1 MKIQADIYRFDVKE
15 LTATKVVAVDDRGR
29 TVSFDGTVFIGL
41 SGKPCKRIPK
51 YGNTLVALMNN
62 YNTYDSEEDRYLGFK
77 LTQLFPEEAQKRD
90 NLCKALPKETRQLA
104 DTLTSMLLSLES
116 CGYIE
121 FSLRRF
127 NWVLRTMRDNKYEW
141 FNVRNISKAM
151 ANNAAIKTLFNLHLQ
166 NSDSAVLAVLALFG
180 ATRPSIPVATAS
192 DEELL
197 SLLYFLTNLRYWKRE
212 TQRMVSPLFV
222 IRAVKSHF
230 HQYLPIFFDD
240 PKDTRVVIHAH
251 TTAQTLCAYWDNC
264 EIAHMEPTFN
274 NLLKG
279 FYHAKLAAEEALN
292 EERRKVLAERQNSKV
307 LQFSY
312 GDWHIEAPTTHKE
325 FAQVGDAMNNCFG
338 TWAYEEAMNGHGF
351 YGVVMNSDGKAVA
364 CIEVSAAHMWIR
376 QFYGKGNKRLDKDS
390 RAMEFKDAYNAYLR
404 TL

>member
-1 MKIQADIYRFDVKE
+1 MKIQADVYQFDVKE
-15 LTATKVVAVDDRGR
+15 LTATKIIAVDNRGR

-51 YGNTLVALMNN
+51 YGNTLIALMNN
-62 YNTYDSEEDRYLGFK
+62 CSAYDSEEDKYLGFK
-77 LTQLFPEEAQKRD
+77 LTQLFPEEAQKRH
-90 NLCKALPKETRQLA
+90 NLCEVLPKETRQLA

-116 CGYIE
+116 CGYIT
-121 FSLRRF
+121 FSLRSF

-151 ANNAAIKTLFNLHLQ
+151 ANNVAIKTFFSQHLQ
-166 NSDSAVLAVLALFG
+166 NKDSVVLTVLALFG
-180 ATRPSIPVATAS
+180 ATRPNIPVATAS
-192 DEELL
+192 DEELI
-197 SLLYFLTNLRYWKRE
+197 SLLYYLTQLPYWKRGV
-212 TQRMVSPLFV
+212 QRMVSPLFV

-230 HQYLPIFFDD
+230 HQFLPIFFDCSQD
-240 PKDTRVVIHAH
+240 ARTAVRAH

-279 FYHAKLAAEEALN
+279 FYHAKLAADEVLD
-292 EERRKVLAERQNSKV
+292 EERRKALAKRQTGKV

-325 FAQVGDAMNNCFG
+325 FVRVGDAMNNCFG
-338 TWAYEEAMNGHGF
+338 TWAYEEALNGHGF
-351 YGVVMNSDGKAVA
+351 YGVVMDSDGKAVA
-364 CIEVSAAHMWIR
+364 CIEVSAAHMWVR
-376 QFYGKGNKRLDKDS
+376 QFYGKGNKPLSKDS

-404 TL
+404 ML